1 MSEIRAQ
8 VAAAVLPPGEFRVG
22 RVLSR
27 SFEVLFHD
35 FFKFAL
41 IAVIAIIPYGLLTF
55 MGGAAAFV
63 GPQAHPNVSPAAIG
77 AAFIGFGILF
87 PFLYAISMA
96 ATLYGA
102 FQDMRGRPFRL
113 SEAFG
118 RGLAR
123 LLPIIGLSICWV
135 IAIGFGTLLL
145 IVPGLMMMAA
155 FYVALPACVMEG
167 LGPFQSMSRSAA
179 LTKGHRWKVF
189 GVYLVVALIAGIVG
203 SVINLII
210 TLSIAPMAG
219 LISGLVWNLLTTAY
233 NSIAIAVMYHDL
245 RVLKDGIDIDR
256 IAAVFD

>member
-8 VAAAVLPPGEFRVG
+8 ISTLPTSEFRVG

-41 IAVIAIIPYGLLTF
+41 IAFIALLPYVLLILA
-55 MGGAAAFV
+55 GGAAAGGLAGGQPHFAPSVLIGGGLVFFV
-63 GPQAHPNVSPAAIG
+63 V
-77 AAFIGFGILF
+77 FIFF
-87 PFLYAISMA
+87 YAVSMA

-102 FQDMRGRPFRL
+102 FRGMSGRPFSL
-113 SEAFG
+113 GDAFG

-123 LLPIIGLSICWV
+123 FFPLVGLGICWSV
-135 IAIGFGTLLL
+135 AIGVGTLLL
-145 IVPGLMMMAA
+145 VVPGLMMLAA

-167 LGPFQSMSRSAA
+167 LGPFQSMSQSAA

-189 GVYLVVALIAGIVG
+189 GIYFLVAIVNGAVGQLVVRVFSLGIGLFPSSILYLVW
-203 SVINLII
+203 
-210 TLSIAPMAG
+210 TLLAA
-219 LISGLVWNLLTTAY
+219 AY
-233 NSIAIAVMYHDL
+233 NSIAIAVIYHDL
-245 RVLKDGIDIDR
+245 RVLKEGIDIDR